1 MVAGTGAGTVV
12 LLPPQHGVDA
22 EVTLLAARL
31 RAAGHRVLVVDTAPG
46 TGQVA
51 RQGQALRALAALPDG
66 LVLVGL
72 GVGGQVGQFLA
83 VHRAVA
89 GLVGDVVDPAELG
102 LPAPPERVAVRP
114 LPPAG
119 RAGRT
124 AAVLEFCAVHAV

>member
-1 MVAGTGAGTVV
+1 MGAGTVV
-12 LLPPQHGVDA
+12 LLPPQQGVDA
-22 EVTLLAARL
+22 DLTLLAARL
-31 RAAGHRVLVVDTAPG
+31 RAAGHRVLVVDAAPG

-51 RQGQALRALAALPDG
+51 RQRQALRALAALPG
-66 LVLVGL
+66 GPVLVGL

-102 LPAPPERVAVRP
+102 LPAPPEGVPVRS

-119 RAGRT
+119 RAERT
-124 AAVLEFCAVHAV
+124 AAVLDFCAAHAV

>member
-1 MVAGTGAGTVV
+1 MGAGTVV

-31 RAAGHRVLVVDTAPG
+31 RAAGHRALVVDTAPG

-51 RQGQALRALAALPDG
+51 RQRQALRALAALPDG
-66 LVLVGL
+66 FLLVGL
-72 GVGGQVGQFLA
+72 GVGGQVAQSVALE
-83 VHRAVA
+83 RAVA

-102 LPAPPERVAVRP
+102 LPAPPEHVPVQP

-119 RAGRT
+119 RERRT
-124 AAVLEFCAVHAV
+124 AAVLAFCAAHAV